1 MNRYTEVV
9 DVTSRTAVVQI
20 NHLEMLSSLSQWDP
34 IQDRANLDNFLTAL
48 QRSITR
54 LNITMRLPLEFFQSL
69 EEIQEQ
75 PIVVPEAAD
84 QISATVNLWKQLAP
98 MLSGFSTLTR
108 LSIWLDHSHSC
119 TWSVVNECALL
130 SDVLTWLA
138 TTCINVSIILPNLH
152 PLYEREDRH
161 LMGRPLGRRVHL
173 RRVLRQRYHSHE
185 VSPGVGEIL
194 YKPDFPLLLDLL
206 EIDGSVAEIEETERS
221 HWKEGINVEA
231 GYQDLANHGSVY
243 HPDPIR
249 YAM

>member
-1 MNRYTEVV
+1 MF
-9 DVTSRTAVVQI
+9 RTAVIHI
-20 NHLEMLSSLSQWDP
+20 NDLETLRSVSRWDLVP
-34 IQDRANLDNFLTAL
+34 NIGTLDSIPSAL
-48 QRSITR
+48 QRSMTR
-54 LNITMRLPLEFFQSL
+54 LSITMKLPLEFFQSL
-69 EEIQEQ
+69 EELHKQ
-75 PIVVPEAAD
+75 PPVVPEAAD
-84 QISATVNLWKQLAP
+84 QVSATVSLWTQLGL
-98 MLSGFSTLTR
+98 MLSRFDTLTR
-108 LSIWLDHSHSC
+108 LYIWLDHSHSC

-130 SDVLTWLA
+130 SDVLTRLA

-161 LMGRPLGRRVHL
+161 LMGRPLGRRVQL

-206 EIDGSVAEIEETERS
+206 EIDGSVAEIEETERRQ
-221 HWKEGINVEA
+221 WKEGINVEA
-231 GYQDLANHGSVY
+231 GYQDLVKHGSVY